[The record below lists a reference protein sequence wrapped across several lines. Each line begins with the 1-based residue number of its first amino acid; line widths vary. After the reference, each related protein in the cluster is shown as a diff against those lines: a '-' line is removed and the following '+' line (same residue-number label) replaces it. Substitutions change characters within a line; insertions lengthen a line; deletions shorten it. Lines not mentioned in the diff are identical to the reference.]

1 MHYLC
6 KYVNKNKKKKNKTV
20 SNIIALKNVK
30 YKTKLYAL
38 AQTQKNES
46 KDDLFTFLI
55 SKTSKKIGVFN
66 YYVSIKRKEGGPSKC
81 ECTWAGSCQC
91 EHLHINF
98 CNWGEHLVH
107 KLITICTRK
116 FGSFIKIP
124 LLLLFVPKITNQ
136 LPLFQTIDL
145 N

>member
-38 AQTQKNES
+38 AQTQINES

-66 YYVSIKRKEGGPSKC
+66 YYVSIKRKEGGPSKS
-81 ECTWAGSCQC
+81 ECT
-91 EHLHINF
+91 
-98 CNWGEHLVH
+98 
-107 KLITICTRK
+107 
-116 FGSFIKIP
+116 
-124 LLLLFVPKITNQ
+124 
-136 LPLFQTIDL
+136 
-145 N
+145 